1 MLAGGVLAS
10 FVGVCAAGLS
20 VQNNL
25 HTNSLNMIQ
34 STQVITKVG
43 CVHPSAQASSI
54 MLCFNT
60 SFVSVTSWGFNNGGF
75 GLVRAR
81 LHAAAAW
88 AQAWPE
94 LKLWRVTTAKA
105 HGVSRRAAV
114 LAQQGWEEQN
124 PKVRSKG
131 EA

>member
-60 SFVSVTSWGFNNGGF
+60 SFVSVTSWGFNR
-75 GLVRAR
+75 GLV
-81 LHAAAAW
+81 LSVLGSMLLL
-88 AQAWPE
+88 PG
-94 LKLWRVTTAKA
+94 LK
-105 HGVSRRAAV
+105 HGLS
-114 LAQQGWEEQN
+114 
-124 PKVRSKG
+124 
-131 EA
+131 